1 MFLTRHRE
9 VEMIHVKY
17 VPQAG
22 LPGHTLRYSWAGR
35 VLTATLARTLGERE
49 EDAGQE
55 VYDLSVLQPGDEV
68 VGVEPES
75 LPFSPL
81 VSARCLEDGTLEV
94 ALLYW
99 YDDHEEPELTE
110 EVLDG

>member
-1 MFLTRHRE
+1 
-9 VEMIHVKY
+9 MIRVRY
-17 VPQAG
+17 VPQVA
-22 LPGHTLRYSWAGR
+22 LPEHRIVYTWQGR
-35 VLTATLARTLGERE
+35 VLTATLYRGEE
-49 EDAGQE
+49 VVGQE

-68 VGVEPES
+68 EGAEPEA

-81 VSARCLEDGTLEV
+81 VSARYAEDGTLEV

-99 YDDHEEPELTE
+99 YEGGQEPELAE

>member
-1 MFLTRHRE
+1 
-9 VEMIHVKY
+9 MIRIRY
-17 VPQAG
+17 TPQVG

-35 VLTATLARTLGERE
+35 VLTATLMRTLGEE
-49 EDAGQE
+49 EE
-55 VYDLSVLQPGDEV
+55 VGTETYDLSALQPGDEV
-68 VGVEPES
+68 VGVEPGT

-94 ALLYW
+94 VLLHW
-99 YDDHEEPELTE
+99 YDGGEEPELAG

>member
-1 MFLTRHRE
+1 
-9 VEMIHVKY
+9 MIRVKY
-17 VPQAG
+17 ALQVG

-35 VLTATLARTLGERE
+35 VLTATMMRTVGGQE
-49 EDAGQE
+49 EELGQE

-68 VGVEPES
+68 VGVEPEV

-81 VSARCLEDGTLEV
+81 ISARCLEDGRLE
-94 ALLYW
+94 ALLLYW
-99 YDDHEEPELTE
+99 YEGEEPELAE